1 MAFFTGEHECKLD
14 AKGRL
19 VLPSRLKSVLPSAS
33 KNSIVVRKGF
43 EPNLIIYPLSEF
55 QNIYARINSLNEF
68 SSEQRRLKRNLFS
81 SISQVELDSNGRLV
95 VTGVGKSANIARKLV
110 ATFNSTG
117 QSASFMHAGDAI
129 HGDLEQKERMAILKS
144 FDILTNDTVMVVI
157 SISLL

>member
-33 KNSIVVRKGF
+33 KNRIVVRKGF

-68 SSEQRRLKRNLFS
+68 SSEQRKLKRNLFS
-81 SISQVELDSNGRLV
+81 SISQVDLDSNARFLIPKSMILHCGLEKEV
-95 VTGVGKSANIARKLV
+95 ILIGVGNIIELWNPIIYKKNLIKNSEEFSKL
-110 ATFNSTG
+110 A
-117 QSASFMHAGDAI
+117 
-129 HGDLEQKERMAILKS
+129 QKYL
-144 FDILTNDTVMVVI
+144 DV
-157 SISLL
+157 